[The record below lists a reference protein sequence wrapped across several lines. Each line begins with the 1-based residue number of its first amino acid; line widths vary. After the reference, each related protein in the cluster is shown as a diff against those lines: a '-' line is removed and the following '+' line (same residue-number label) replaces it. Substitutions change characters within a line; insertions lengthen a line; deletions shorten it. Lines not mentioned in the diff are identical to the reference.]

1 MLPKEERLTKNTE
14 FSFVYRKRKSV
25 ANSLLI
31 LYVGNKKQDN
41 TMPTKAGFVVGK
53 KVHKSAVKR
62 NKIKRRL
69 REAYKDL
76 RKKEDFRL
84 KDYRNLIVI
93 ARPAI
98 IESDYNK
105 IYNALENCIKKA
117 SKRFGAKN

>member
-1 MLPKEERLTKNTE
+1 MLPREERLTKNTE

-25 ANSLLI
+25 ANALLI
-31 LYVGNKKQDN
+31 LYVGNKKQN
-41 TMPTKAGFVVGK
+41 NEIPTRAGFVVGK

-84 KDYRNLIVI
+84 KDYSSLII
-93 ARPAI
+93 LARPAI

-105 IYNALENCIKKA
+105 IYNALEDCIKKA
-117 SKRFGAKN
+117 IKRFGA